1 MPIGMTTKIKTIAFR
16 DYHIDRM
23 DDGNIQ
29 LDKELDLEK
38 LTEGHWQEGDMIE
51 VKIVDDRITLV
62 KVVLDKFLDSL

>member
-1 MPIGMTTKIKTIAFR
+1 
-16 DYHIDRM
+16 M

-38 LTEGHWQEGDMIE
+38 LTEGHWQEGDMVE

-62 KVVLDKFLDSL
+62 KNVAPLEP

>member
-1 MPIGMTTKIKTIAFR
+1 MIIGMPTKIKTIAFR

-38 LTEGHWQEGDMIE
+38 LTEGHWQEGDMVE

-62 KVVLDKFLDSL
+62 KNIAPLEP